1 MRILYADD
9 MWVNQQVVKRM
20 LEPKGVTVDLAEH
33 GIAAVEMAARARY
46 DVIILDRMMP
56 MMDGLEAADLIRA
69 SLNTPIYMVTGD
81 EELSQEDI
89 SYPVL
94 QKPITEEMLMRVLG
108 GVSTVEGGTR
118 TVSDK
123 VRRIYLEEM
132 EELLEV
138 LPGLRTNDPALF
150 ITKVHGIKSAS
161 RQVGETGVANLA
173 EVIELAGKKEDW
185 ESVDIHLS
193 TLLEKMKSR
202 IV

>member
-1 MRILYADD
+1 
-9 MWVNQQVVKRM
+9 M

-46 DVIILDRMMP
+46 DVILLDRMMP

-185 ESVDIHLS
+185 ESVDIHLP

>member
-1 MRILYADD
+1 M
-9 MWVNQQVVKRM
+9 
-20 LEPKGVTVDLAEH
+20 
-33 GIAAVEMAARARY
+33 
-46 DVIILDRMMP
+46 
-56 MMDGLEAADLIRA
+56 
-69 SLNTPIYMVTGD
+69 
-81 EELSQEDI
+81 
-89 SYPVL
+89 
-94 QKPITEEMLMRVLG
+94 
-108 GVSTVEGGTR
+108 
-118 TVSDK
+118 SDK

-185 ESVDIHLS
+185 ESVDIHLP